1 MPSCSRKQLGGRSRR
16 RKQRG
21 GCGCSGGSNKQLG
34 GSSVAFPATAI
45 MDGHVRTYGMNTYA
59 NGGDPTYTA
68 TQSRL
73 LGGASRSAR
82 RQNHKRITRR
92 RMRGGNLLP
101 LLGNPVINSTRGI

>member
-1 MPSCSRKQLGGRSRR
+1 MPSCSRRQLGGRSRR

-21 GCGCSGGSNKQLG
+21 GCGCSGGNKQLG
-34 GSSVAFPATAI
+34 GSAVSFPETAI
-45 MDGHVRTYGMNTYA
+45 MGGNVRTYEMNTY
-59 NGGDPTYTA
+59 GGDPTYTA

-82 RQNHKRITRR
+82 RRKHKRITRR